1 MGVASYVI
9 KPRLDLFLIGHFV
22 YFGRD
27 ASQFFVIVC

>member
-1 MGVASYVI
+1 MGVDGYVI
-9 KPRLDLFLIGHFV
+9 KPRLDLFPIGHCV